1 MKLITLL
8 VVIAGIIA
16 LAQLAKV
23 GQLTSLIRDKREE
36 DISAA
41 DTRLNGGLFIVFMV
55 AFYVGFIWLIIRYGD
70 YNPPAASEHGVAYDT
85 LMNYNLYIIMAVF
98 FLVNTVLFLFANK
111 YRQDPN
117 RKAKFFAHDNRLELV
132 WTVIPSIVLAVIII
146 FGLRTWNEMT
156 GTASEDALRVEVYS
170 KQFDWT
176 ARYPG
181 ADGEF
186 GLANYNLITP
196 TNPLGI
202 VTADGVSDAL
212 EEIEKQISSLEF
224 ELSHERGTLLAQIA
238 EVEAELHSGSHH
250 DHGSHAGQSAAHG
263 EEHEGHSVHV
273 DQGAAHREDHDNH
286 SVHADHGATH
296 GGSHHDHNSVHLNHS
311 EAHGENHQNHSG
323 HADHIATQGD
333 GQDGHNDQ
341 VDHSLTHGDDHHG
354 ISAERKAMLKSRL
367 NELEHMLKG
376 PNVVVL
382 SNAAA
387 EAKEDKVHRLK
398 RHRQRIMEVKPFDY
412 EGGVAA
418 WVAGADDKIMKGE
431 FHLPVGREVEFV
443 FRSRDVIHSA
453 YMPHFRAQM
462 NTVPGVPTRFKM
474 TPTIT
479 TDSMRMVL
487 EDPDFNYIL
496 LCNKVCGAAHFNMQM
511 KVIVESEEEYNA
523 WLESQEEFLADKEV
537 ATETDAR
544 AQAAG
549 EGNNESAT
557 F

>member
-8 VVIAGIIA
+8 VVIAGVIA

-23 GQLTSLIRDKREE
+23 GQLTSLIRNKREE

-41 DTRLNGGLFIVFMV
+41 DTRLNGGLFVAFMV
-55 AFYVGFIWLIIRYGD
+55 AFYASFIWLIVRYGD
-70 YNPPAASEHGVAYDT
+70 YNPPAASAHGESYDT
-85 LMNYNLYIIMAVF
+85 LMNFNMYIIIAVF
-98 FLVNTVLFLFANK
+98 FLVNTALFLFANK

-117 RKAKFFAHDNRLELV
+117 RKAKFFAHDNRLELI

-146 FGLRTWNEMT
+146 YGLRTWNEMT
-156 GTASEDALRVEVYS
+156 GEAADDALRVEVYS

-202 VTADGVSDAL
+202 VTADGVAGAL
-212 EEIEKQISSLEF
+212 EEIEGQIEALET
-224 ELSHERGTLLAQIA
+224 ELAHERGALLAQIE
-238 EVEAELHSGSHH
+238 EVEAELH
-250 DHGSHAGQSAAHG
+250 
-263 EEHEGHSVHV
+263 
-273 DQGAAHREDHDNH
+273 
-286 SVHADHGATH
+286 ADHGHHH
-296 GGSHHDHNSVHLNHS
+296 GHDD
-311 EAHGENHQNHSG
+311 
-323 HADHIATQGD
+323 HAD
-333 GQDGHNDQ
+333 
-341 VDHSLTHGDDHHG
+341 HGDDHHG
-354 ISAERKAMLKSRL
+354 LSAERKAMLEARL
-367 NELEHMLKG
+367 HDLEHMLEG
-376 PNVVVL
+376 PDVVVL
-382 SNAAA
+382 SNAAV

-418 WVAGADDKIMKGE
+418 WEAGADDKIMKGE

-479 TDSMRMVL
+479 TDSMRTVL
-487 EDPDFNYIL
+487 DDPDFDYVL

-511 KVIVESEEEYNA
+511 KVVVESEESYKN
-523 WLESQEEFLADKEV
+523 WLESQEEFLADKDA
-537 ATETDAR
+537 ATESDAR
-544 AQAAG
+544 AEATNN
-549 EGNNESAT
+549 ENNESAT
-557 F
+557 L

>member
-8 VVIAGIIA
+8 VVIAGVIA

-23 GQLTSLIRDKREE
+23 GQLTSLIRNKREE

-41 DTRLNGGLFIVFMV
+41 DTRLNGGLFVAFMV
-55 AFYVGFIWLIIRYGD
+55 AFYASFIWLIVRYGD
-70 YNPPAASEHGVAYDT
+70 YNPPAASAHGESYDT
-85 LMNYNLYIIMAVF
+85 LMNFNMYIIIAVF
-98 FLVNTVLFLFANK
+98 FLVNTALFMFANK

-117 RKAKFFAHDNRLELV
+117 RKAKFFAHDNRLELI

-146 FGLRTWNEMT
+146 YGLRTWNEMT
-156 GTASEDALRVEVYS
+156 GDASEDALRVEVYS

-202 VTADGVSDAL
+202 VTADGVAGAL
-212 EEIEKQISSLEF
+212 EEIEGQIEALES
-224 ELSHERGTLLAQIA
+224 ELAHERGTLLAQIE
-238 EVEAELHSGSHH
+238 EVENELHSAHQHSH
-250 DHGSHAGQSAAHG
+250 DHGNH
-263 EEHEGHSVHV
+263 
-273 DQGAAHREDHDNH
+273 DHDDH
-286 SVHADHGATH
+286 DDHGH
-296 GGSHHDHNSVHLNHS
+296 
-311 EAHGENHQNHSG
+311 
-323 HADHIATQGD
+323 
-333 GQDGHNDQ
+333 
-341 VDHSLTHGDDHHG
+341 DDHHG
-354 ISAERKAMLKSRL
+354 LSPERKAMLEARL
-367 NELEHMLKG
+367 HDLEHMLEG
-376 PNVVVL
+376 PDVVVL
-382 SNAAA
+382 SNAAV
-387 EAKEDKVHRLK
+387 EAKEDKIHRLK

-418 WVAGADDKIMKGE
+418 WEAGADDKIMKGE

-479 TDSMRMVL
+479 TDSMRTVL
-487 EDPDFNYIL
+487 DDPDFDYVL
-496 LCNKVCGAAHFNMQM
+496 LCNNVCGAAHFNMQM
-511 KVIVESEEEYNA
+511 KVVVESEESYKN
-523 WLESQEEFLADKEV
+523 WIESQEEFLADKDA
-537 ATETDAR
+537 ATESDAR
-544 AQAAG
+544 AEATNN
-549 EGNNESAT
+549 ENNESAT
-557 F
+557 L

>member
-8 VVIAGIIA
+8 VVIAGVIA

-23 GQLTSLIRDKREE
+23 GQLTSLIRNKREE

-41 DTRLNGGLFIVFMV
+41 DTRLNGGLFVAFMV
-55 AFYVGFIWLIIRYGD
+55 AFYASFIWLIIRYGD
-70 YNPPAASEHGVAYDT
+70 YNPPAASAHGETYDT
-85 LMNYNLYIIMAVF
+85 LMNFNMYIIMAVF
-98 FLVNTVLFLFANK
+98 FLVNTVLFVFANK
-111 YRQDPN
+111 YRQEAG
-117 RKAKFFAHDNRLELV
+117 RKAKFFAHDNRLELI

-146 FGLRTWNEMT
+146 YGLRTWNEMT
-156 GTASEDALRVEVYS
+156 GEASDDALRVEVYS

-202 VTADGVSDAL
+202 VTADGVAGAL
-212 EEIEKQISSLEF
+212 EEIEGQIASLES
-224 ELSHERGTLLAQIA
+224 ELAHERGTLLAQIE
-238 EVEAELHSGSHH
+238 EVEAELHAAH
-250 DHGSHAGQSAAHG
+250 DHGHG
-263 EEHEGHSVHV
+263 
-273 DQGAAHREDHDNH
+273 HD
-286 SVHADHGATH
+286 DHGDH
-296 GGSHHDHNSVHLNHS
+296 GDHA
-311 EAHGENHQNHSG
+311 E
-323 HADHIATQGD
+323 
-333 GQDGHNDQ
+333 
-341 VDHSLTHGDDHHG
+341 HGDDHHG
-354 ISAERKAMLKSRL
+354 LSAERKAMLEARL
-367 NELEHMLKG
+367 HDLEHMLEG
-376 PNVVVL
+376 DDVVVL
-382 SNAAA
+382 SNAAV

-418 WVAGADDKIMKGE
+418 WEAGADDKIMKGE

-479 TDSMRMVL
+479 TDSMRTVL
-487 EDPDFNYIL
+487 DDPDFNYVL

-511 KVIVESEEEYNA
+511 KVVVESEEEYNA

-537 ATETDAR
+537 ATESDAR
-544 AQAAG
+544 AEAADL
-549 EGNNESAT
+549 ENNESAT
-557 F
+557 L

>member
-8 VVIAGIIA
+8 VVIAGVIA

-23 GQLTSLIRDKREE
+23 GQLTSLIRNKREE

-41 DTRLNGGLFIVFMV
+41 DTRLNGGLFV
-55 AFYVGFIWLIIRYGD
+55 AFMLAFYASFIWLIIRYGD
-70 YNPPAASEHGVAYDT
+70 YNPPAASAHGETYDT
-85 LMNYNLYIIMAVF
+85 LMNFNMYIIIAVF
-98 FLVNTVLFLFANK
+98 FLVNTALFLFANK

-117 RKAKFFAHDNRLELV
+117 RKAKFFAHDNRLELI

-146 FGLRTWNEMT
+146 YGLRTWNEMT
-156 GTASEDALRVEVYS
+156 GDASEDALRVEVYS
-170 KQFDWT
+170 MQFDWT

-202 VTADGVSDAL
+202 VTADGVAGAL
-212 EEIEKQISSLEF
+212 EEIGGQIEALES
-224 ELSHERGTLLAQIA
+224 ELAHERGTLLAQIE
-238 EVEAELHSGSHH
+238 EVNAELHAAHLHG
-250 DHGSHAGQSAAHG
+250 DHGHG
-263 EEHEGHSVHV
+263 
-273 DQGAAHREDHDNH
+273 
-286 SVHADHGATH
+286 DHGHDEHDDH
-296 GGSHHDHNSVHLNHS
+296 GH
-311 EAHGENHQNHSG
+311 
-323 HADHIATQGD
+323 
-333 GQDGHNDQ
+333 
-341 VDHSLTHGDDHHG
+341 DDHHG
-354 ISAERKAMLKSRL
+354 LSAERKAMLEARL
-367 NELEHMLKG
+367 HELEHMLEG
-376 PNVVVL
+376 ADVVVL
-382 SNAAA
+382 SNAAV
-387 EAKEDKVHRLK
+387 EAKEGKIHRLK

-418 WVAGADDKIMKGE
+418 WEAGADDKIMKGE

-479 TDSMRMVL
+479 TDSMRTVL
-487 EDPDFNYIL
+487 DDPDFDYVL

-511 KVIVESEEEYNA
+511 KVVVESEESYKN
-523 WLESQEEFLADKEV
+523 WLESQEEFLADKDA
-537 ATETDAR
+537 ATESDAR
-544 AQAAG
+544 AEAANN
-549 EGNNESAT
+549 ENNESAT
-557 F
+557 L

>member
-23 GQLTSLIRDKREE
+23 GQLTSLLRDKREE

-117 RKAKFFAHDNRLELV
+117 RKAKFFAHDNRLELI

-156 GTASEDALRVEVYS
+156 GDASEDALRVEVYS

-202 VTADGVSDAL
+202 VTADGVAGAL
-212 EEIEKQISSLEF
+212 EEIEGQIEALEI
-224 ELSHERGTLLAQIA
+224 ELAHERGTLLAQIE
-238 EVEAELHSGSHH
+238 EVNAELHAAYDHGDHGHDEHAHGAH
-250 DHGSHAGQSAAHG
+250 DHS
-263 EEHEGHSVHV
+263 
-273 DQGAAHREDHDNH
+273 
-286 SVHADHGATH
+286 DHGHDEQVHH
-296 GGSHHDHNSVHLNHS
+296 GH
-311 EAHGENHQNHSG
+311 
-323 HADHIATQGD
+323 
-333 GQDGHNDQ
+333 
-341 VDHSLTHGDDHHG
+341 DDHHG
-354 ISAERKAMLKSRL
+354 LSAERKAMLEARL
-367 NELEHMLKG
+367 HELEHMLEG

-387 EAKEDKVHRLK
+387 EAKADKIHRLK
-398 RHRQRIMEVKPFDY
+398 RHRQRIMEVKPFNY

-418 WVAGADDKIMKGE
+418 WEAGADDKIMKGE

-479 TDSMRMVL
+479 TDSMRTVL
-487 EDPDFNYIL
+487 DDPDFDYVL
-496 LCNKVCGAAHFNMQM
+496 LCNKVCGSAHFNMQM
-511 KVIVESEEEYNA
+511 KVVVESEESYKN
-523 WLESQEEFLADKEV
+523 WLESQEEFLADKDA
-537 ATETDAR
+537 ATESDAR
-544 AQAAG
+544 AEAANN
-549 EGNNESAT
+549 ENNESAT
-557 F
+557 L

>member
-8 VVIAGIIA
+8 VVIAGVIA

-23 GQLTSLIRDKREE
+23 GQLTSLIRNKKEE
-36 DISAA
+36 DISDA
-41 DTRLNGGLFIVFMV
+41 DTRLNGGLFIAFMV
-55 AFYVGFIWLIIRYGD
+55 AFYASFIFLIIRYGD
-70 YNPPAASEHGVAYDT
+70 YNPPAASAHGESYDT
-85 LMNYNLYIIMAVF
+85 LMNFNMYIIMAVF
-98 FLVNTVLFLFANK
+98 FLVNTVLFVFANK
-111 YRQDPN
+111 YRQEAG
-117 RKAKFFAHDNRLELV
+117 RKAKFFAHDNRLELI

-146 FGLRTWNEMT
+146 YGLRTWNEMT
-156 GTASEDALRVEVYS
+156 GEASDDALRVEVYS

-202 VTADGVSDAL
+202 VTADGVAGAL
-212 EEIEKQISSLEF
+212 EEIEGQIASLES
-224 ELSHERGTLLAQIA
+224 ELAHERGTLLAQIE
-238 EVEAELHSGSHH
+238 EVEAELHAAH
-250 DHGSHAGQSAAHG
+250 DHGHG
-263 EEHEGHSVHV
+263 
-273 DQGAAHREDHDNH
+273 HD
-286 SVHADHGATH
+286 DHG
-296 GGSHHDHNSVHLNHS
+296 DHA
-311 EAHGENHQNHSG
+311 E
-323 HADHIATQGD
+323 
-333 GQDGHNDQ
+333 
-341 VDHSLTHGDDHHG
+341 HGDDHHG
-354 ISAERKAMLKSRL
+354 LSAERKAMLEARL
-367 NELEHMLKG
+367 HDLEHMLEG
-376 PNVVVL
+376 DDVVVL
-382 SNAAA
+382 SNAAV

-418 WVAGADDKIMKGE
+418 WEAGADDKIMKGE

-479 TDSMRMVL
+479 TDSMRTVL
-487 EDPDFNYIL
+487 DDPDFNYVL

-511 KVIVESEEEYNA
+511 KVVVESEEEYNA

-537 ATETDAR
+537 ATESDAR
-544 AQAAG
+544 AEAADL
-549 EGNNESAT
+549 ENNESAT
-557 F
+557 L